1 MSPVFGAYVAGDG
14 FAHRLDARVKVLL
27 LLLATVAA
35 FGAANLGAALALLG
49 GAVACAVLVG
59 VAPRSLAAAAV
70 PAAVVLVF
78 AFLANALVADGTGD
92 VTLFG
97 SFGVSWDGLARG
109 VLVVARIL
117 SLVAWCAVFSAT
129 TSSADLCEAVA
140 AFAAPLRGAG
150 APVDAWA
157 MTLSLAVRFVP
168 DTLGELANL
177 RDAQAARGVDLA
189 VGGPVRR
196 VRRMAALLVPLT
208 VAEFRRSLQVAEAME
223 DRCWGQ
229 EPWAHERRPL
239 GAGGWLALGCG
250 IVLCVACCGV
260 GR

>member
-59 VAPRSLAAAAV
+59 VAPRSLAAAAM

-78 AFLANALVADGTGD
+78 AFLANA
-92 VTLFG
+92 
-97 SFGVSWDGLARG
+97 
-109 VLVVARIL
+109 
-117 SLVAWCAVFSAT
+117 LVAWCAVFSAT

-140 AFAAPLRGAG
+140 TFAAPLRGAG
-150 APVDAWA
+150 VPVDAWA

-189 VGGPVRR
+189 AGGPVRR

-223 DRCWGQ
+223 DRCWGE

-239 GAGGWLALGCG
+239 GVGGWLALGCG